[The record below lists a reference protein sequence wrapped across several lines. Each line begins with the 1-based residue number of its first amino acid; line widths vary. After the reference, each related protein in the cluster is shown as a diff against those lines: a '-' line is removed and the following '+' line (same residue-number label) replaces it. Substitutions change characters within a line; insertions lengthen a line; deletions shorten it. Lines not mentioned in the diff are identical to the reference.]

1 MVCGRPIFYQEVAIG
16 QYLGVGGMTLIAE
29 LAPIMKGFVMLQI
42 VTFKSFVIDLF
53 FLMLF
58 PISGVGYATMVVT
71 L

>member
-1 MVCGRPIFYQEVAIG
+1 MVCGIPIFYQEVAIG

>member
-1 MVCGRPIFYQEVAIG
+1 MVCGIPIFYQEVAIG

-58 PISGVGYATMVVT
+58 PISGVGYATMVLT